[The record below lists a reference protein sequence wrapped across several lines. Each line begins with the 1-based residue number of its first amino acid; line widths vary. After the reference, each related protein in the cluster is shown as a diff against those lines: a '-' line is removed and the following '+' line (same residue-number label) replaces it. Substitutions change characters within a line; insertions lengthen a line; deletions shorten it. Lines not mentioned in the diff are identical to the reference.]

1 MSYPRKIG
9 IYIVTFFLVMSS
21 FCLQSDMR
29 AHYDDNPLELEKL
42 AVGVRIGSVILKEIS
57 PRLVEQRTKGCSFN

>member
-1 MSYPRKIG
+1 MSYPWKIG

-42 AVGVRIGSVILKEIS
+42 AVGVRIGSVIL
-57 PRLVEQRTKGCSFN
+57 

>member
-1 MSYPRKIG
+1 MRLTFRENDNTNELPLKNWH
-9 IYIVTFFLVMSS
+9 IYCDFFLVMSS

-42 AVGVRIGSVILKEIS
+42 AVGVRIGSVIL
-57 PRLVEQRTKGCSFN
+57 